1 MSAERVVAR
10 KVLEDLKEV
19 VPHDPFLRRVIR
31 VSACIFFYFAS
42 SASLTIFNK
51 WFLAYD
57 HFDFPITMVM
67 THMSTIFLYC
77 LIFINTCCSE
87 AKQNAKDHW
96 LGWKHYITRV
106 GPVGLL
112 VSADIAMSNA
122 GFLFLSVPIVEMLKS
137 SVPVFILIFSFM
149 AGLERPTWRTAVV
162 ILVIS
167 SGIALS
173 SYPNK
178 SQTDVAVGGFILV
191 ISAAASAGL
200 RWVLTEQLM
209 KGRHKLSPLVTLMYT
224 APLSVVSLIP
234 PFLVLELHKLSISPL
249 FVTKASTLRTLGLLL
264 GSTPLALFLNFSEY
278 LLVSNTSVLTMTVC
292 GVAKT
297 LLVIAISVLVFG
309 EKNMSLLN
317 KLGFVMCFSGVGIY
331 NYLRYRNLREEE
343 GGRGGEG
350 GTVELANVR
359 YQALSSTADAEGSD
373 AETSQDLLVRVE
385 SRASPPQGQGQ
396 GTTLRH
402 NAVSPIMREPVK
414 LSNHVPSL
422 LKLGPSGKTLNVPNR

>member
-1 MSAERVVAR
+1 
-10 KVLEDLKEV
+10 
-19 VPHDPFLRRVIR
+19 
-31 VSACIFFYFAS
+31 
-42 SASLTIFNK
+42 
-51 WFLAYD
+51 
-57 HFDFPITMVM
+57 MVM